1 MVDFYNNL
9 SYMSN
14 KLYFIL
20 FFCFYYTVT
29 FSQKKD
35 PLRATDFQDQKKWVD
50 STYNSM
56 TLKEKVGQL
65 FVVQL
70 MTKSDN
76 SASVYKEISDYS
88 IGGVI
93 LSNGSPTKTANTTNK
108 MQSLSKTPLL
118 IGIDGEWG
126 LKMRIDSTIKFP
138 WNMSL
143 GALKDNSFVEKIGS
157 SIGKHCK
164 RMGIHIN
171 FAPVVD
177 INTNPKNPIIGNRSY
192 GENKLNVTNKAVSF
206 TKGIQSQGVLAC
218 AKHFPGH
225 GDTSKDSH
233 KTLPTITFKKKRILD
248 VELYPYKSLI
258 KQGLGSVM
266 IAHLNV
272 PSLESN
278 ANFPSSL
285 SKNIVTSLLKE
296 RLKFKGLII
305 TDALGMKGVT
315 SYDKEN
321 IDLMAFKAGN
331 DVLLMSGD
339 INAGITSIINAYNNG
354 EISNKRLE
362 HSVKKILKAKYKVGL
377 NNYKPID
384 TNNLISD
391 LNEVDDN
398 VLKNQVVSNIITL
411 LKNEENFTPISNLNE
426 NKIVHLQTGSESGM
440 TFNNYLNKYTTVD
453 YIKLSD
459 YKELNNLLDKLSNY
473 NTVIIGHH
481 QPSNTPWDKYNF
493 TRKELLWID
502 KISKSNHTILSVF
515 AKPYSLDRLIDVES
529 FKSIIL
535 SYQNED
541 VFQEKTA
548 QMIFGSIEFNGQ
560 IPVSVLNKYKAGEGI
575 KTFKTNRLSYGLPES
590 VNIDSRKLNRIDSIV
605 KVSID
610 SMMTPGIQL
619 LVAKNS
625 KVVFDKSYGKLR
637 YDNSQKVNS
646 MTTYDLASLTKIL
659 VTLPLIMKLYD
670 NGVISLDSTIGELL
684 PSYVESNKSEF
695 TIKEVLSHFA
705 YFTPW
710 IPFYKQTIDST
721 TGKLKSNLY
730 RSSPNENYSLK
741 VNNNTFL
748 ASSYKDTIL
757 NQIRE
762 SELIEEQY
770 KYSDLPYLIL
780 QQYVEGYYSDN
791 LDNLS
796 NKYFFKSIGANS
808 LMFNPAEKMPIENI
822 APTEIDDYFRNQEI
836 VGYVHDMASAMFGGI
851 AGHAGLFG
859 NSNDVAKIMQM
870 YLQNG
875 NYGGIQYLQPQ
886 TIDKFNTCYFCSEDN
901 RRGVGFDKPQLE
913 DEGPTC
919 GCLSMKSF
927 GHSGWTGTYA
937 WADPEEEIVYI
948 FLSNRSYPSDPENK
962 LLNYN
967 IRTEIQRLIY
977 EAIN

>member
-1 MVDFYNNL
+1 MTNRFY
-9 SYMSN
+9 
-14 KLYFIL
+14 IL
-20 FFCFYYTVT
+20 LITFFCYSFL
-29 FSQKKD
+29 FSQKKN
-35 PLRATDFQDQKKWVD
+35 PLRAENYQNQKHWVD
-50 STYNSM
+50 SIYNSM

-70 MTKSDN
+70 MTKNDN
-76 SASVYKEISDYS
+76 SASLYKQITEYS

-93 LSNGSPTKTANTTNK
+93 LSNGHPIKTANTTNK

-143 GALKDNSFVEKIGS
+143 GALKNNSFIEKIGS

-164 RMGIHIN
+164 RMGVHIN

-177 INTNPKNPIIGNRSY
+177 INTNPNNPIIGNRSY
-192 GENKLNVTNKAVSF
+192 GENKLNVTSKAISF
-206 TKGIQSQGVLAC
+206 TKGLQSQGILAC

-233 KTLPTITFKKKRILD
+233 KTLPTIAFKKKRILD

-258 KQGLGSVM
+258 KQGLGGVM

-278 ANFPSSL
+278 SNFPSSL
-285 SKNIVTSLLKE
+285 SKNIVTNLLKE

-315 SYDKEN
+315 NYDSEN

-331 DVLLMSGD
+331 DILLMSGD
-339 INAGITSIINAYNNG
+339 ISEGISSIVNAYNNG

-377 NNYKPID
+377 NNYKPIQ

-391 LNEVDDN
+391 LNKADDQ
-398 VLKNQVVSNIITL
+398 VLKDEVVSNIITL
-411 LKNEENFTPISNLNE
+411 LKNKENFTPILNLSD
-426 NKIVHLQTGSESGM
+426 NKIVHLQTGSESGK
-440 TFNNYLNKYTTVD
+440 TFNNYLNKYATVD
-453 YIKLSD
+453 YIKLND
-459 YKELNNLLDKLSNY
+459 YKDLNILLNELSNY

-502 KISKSNHTILSVF
+502 KISKSTNTILSVF
-515 AKPYSLDRLIDVES
+515 AKPYSLDRLIDTNS
-529 FKSIIL
+529 FNSIIL

-560 IPVSVLNKYKAGEGI
+560 IPVSILNKFEVGEGI

-605 KVSID
+605 NVSID
-610 SMMTPGIQL
+610 SMMTPGVQL
-619 LVAKNS
+619 IVVKES

-637 YDNSQKVNS
+637 YDNGPSVNS

-670 NGVISLDSTIGELL
+670 NDVVSLDSTLGELL
-684 PSYVESNKSEF
+684 TSYKDSNKSKF

-705 YFTPW
+705 YLTPW

-730 RSSPNENYSLK
+730 RSSIQDKYSLK
-741 VNNNTFL
+741 INNNTFL
-748 ASSYKDTIL
+748 ATAYKDTIL

-762 SELIEEQY
+762 SELLEEQY

-780 QQYVEGYYSDN
+780 QQYIEGYYSDN
-791 LDNLS
+791 IDNLS
-796 NKYFFKSIGANS
+796 NKNFFKSIGATS
-808 LMFNPAEKMPIENI
+808 LMFNPAEKISIKNV

-859 NSNDVAKIMQM
+859 NANDVAKIMQM

-875 NYGGIQYLQPQ
+875 NYGGVQYIQPQ
-886 TIDKFNTCYFCSEDN
+886 TINTFNTCYFCSEDN

-919 GCLSMKSF
+919 GCVSMKSF

-937 WADPEEEIVYI
+937 WADPEEEIVYV

>member
-1 MVDFYNNL
+1 
-9 SYMSN
+9 MSN
-14 KLYFIL
+14 RFYVFLIV
-20 FFCFYYTVT
+20 FFCCSSLFA
-29 FSQKKD
+29 QKKD
-35 PLRATDFQDQKKWVD
+35 PLKAVNHKAQKHWVD
-50 STYNSM
+50 SIYSSM

-70 MTKSDN
+70 MTKNDN
-76 SASVYKEISDYS
+76 SNLVYKQISNHS

-93 LSNGSPTKTANTTNK
+93 LSNGSPIKTANTTNK

-143 GALKDNSFVEKIGS
+143 GALKNDLFIERIGS

-192 GENKLNVTNKAVSF
+192 GESKFNVARKAVSF
-206 TKGIQSQGVLAC
+206 TKGLQSEGILAC

-233 KTLPTITFKKKRILD
+233 KTLPTIAFNKKRILD

-278 ANFPSSL
+278 SNFPSSL

-315 SYDKEN
+315 NYDSEN

-339 INAGITSIINAYNNG
+339 VDAGITSIINAYNNG
-354 EISNKRLE
+354 KIPNKRLE

-377 NNYKPID
+377 NNYTPID
-384 TNNLISD
+384 INNLISD
-391 LNEVDDN
+391 LNPINDK
-398 VLKNQVVSNIITL
+398 VLKEEVVSNIITL
-411 LKNEENFTPISNLNE
+411 LKNDKKFTPILSLNN
-426 NKIVHLQTGSESGM
+426 NKIVHLQTGSESGK
-440 TFNNYLNKYTTVD
+440 TFNNYLNKYSSVD
-453 YIKLSD
+453 YIKLND
-459 YKELNNLLDKLSNY
+459 YKELKDLLDKLSNY
-473 NTVIIGHH
+473 NTIIIGHH

-502 KISKSNHTILSVF
+502 KISKSNNTILSVF
-515 AKPYSLDRLIDVES
+515 AKPYSLDRLIDVNS

-560 IPVSVLNKYKAGEGI
+560 IPVSISNKYKFGEGI
-575 KTFKTNRLSYGLPES
+575 KTSKTNRLSYGLPES

-610 SMMTPGIQL
+610 SMMTPGVQL
-619 LVAKNS
+619 LVAKDS

-637 YDNSQKVNS
+637 YDNGPNVNS
-646 MTTYDLASLTKIL
+646 MTKYDLASLTKIL

-670 NGVISLDSTIGELL
+670 NKVLSLDSTLGELL
-684 PSYVESNKSEF
+684 PSYIESNKSES

-705 YFTPW
+705 YLTPW

-730 RSSPNENYSLK
+730 RNSLQDKYSLK
-741 VNNNTFL
+741 INSNTFL
-748 ASSYKDTIL
+748 ASAYKDTIL
-757 NQIRE
+757 SQIRE
-762 SELIEEQY
+762 SELIEERY

-780 QQYVEGYYSDN
+780 QQYIEDYYSDN

-796 NKYFFKSIGANS
+796 NKNFFKSIGASS
-808 LMFNPAEKMPIENI
+808 LMFNPAEKISIKNI

-836 VGYVHDMASAMFGGI
+836 VGYVHDMAAAMFGGI

-886 TIDKFNTCYFCSEDN
+886 TINTFNTCYFCSEDN

-919 GCLSMKSF
+919 GCVSMKSF

-937 WADPEEEIVYI
+937 WADPDEEIVYV

>member
-1 MVDFYNNL
+1 
-9 SYMSN
+9 MSN
-14 KLYFIL
+14 RFFLIVFFSCSFL
-20 FFCFYYTVT
+20 FA
-29 FSQKKD
+29 QKKD
-35 PLRATDFQDQKKWVD
+35 PLKAVNHKAQKHWVD
-50 STYNSM
+50 SIYNSM

-70 MTKSDN
+70 MTKNDN
-76 SASVYKEISDYS
+76 SNLVYKQISKHS

-93 LSNGSPTKTANTTNK
+93 LSNGSPIKTASTTNK

-143 GALKDNSFVEKIGS
+143 GALKDNLFVEKIGS

-192 GENKLNVTNKAVSF
+192 GESKFNVTSKAVSF
-206 TKGIQSQGVLAC
+206 TKGLQSEGILAC

-233 KTLPTITFKKKRILD
+233 KTLPTIAFKKKRILD
-248 VELYPYKSLI
+248 VELYPYRSLI

-278 ANFPSSL
+278 INFPSSL
-285 SKNIVTSLLKE
+285 STNIVTSLLKE

-315 SYDKEN
+315 NYDSEN

-339 INAGITSIINAYNNG
+339 VDAGITSIINAYNNG
-354 EISNKRLE
+354 KIPNKRLE

-377 NNYKPID
+377 NNYTPID
-384 TNNLISD
+384 INNLISD
-391 LNEVDDN
+391 LNPINDK
-398 VLKNQVVSNIITL
+398 VLKEEVVSNIITL
-411 LKNEENFTPISNLNE
+411 LKNDKKFTPILSLNN
-426 NKIVHLQTGSESGM
+426 NKIVHLQTGSESGK
-440 TFNNYLNKYTTVD
+440 TFNNYLNKYSSVD
-453 YIKLSD
+453 YIKLND
-459 YKELNNLLDKLSNY
+459 YKELKDLLDKLSNY
-473 NTVIIGHH
+473 NTIIIGHH

-502 KISKSNHTILSVF
+502 KISKSNNTILSVF
-515 AKPYSLDRLIDVES
+515 AKPYSLDRLIDVNS

-560 IPVSVLNKYKAGEGI
+560 IPVSILNKYKVGEGI

-610 SMMTPGIQL
+610 SMMTPGVQL
-619 LVAKNS
+619 LVAKDS

-637 YDNSQKVNS
+637 YDNGLNVNS
-646 MTTYDLASLTKIL
+646 KTRYDLASLTKIL

-670 NGVISLDSTIGELL
+670 NDVVSLDSTLGELL
-684 PSYVESNKSEF
+684 PSYIESNKSEF

-705 YFTPW
+705 YLTPW

-730 RSSPNENYSLK
+730 RNILQDKYSLK
-741 VNNNTFL
+741 INNNTFL
-748 ASSYKDTIL
+748 ASAYKDTIL
-757 NQIRE
+757 SQIRE
-762 SELIEEQY
+762 SELIEERY

-780 QQYVEGYYSDN
+780 QQYIEDYYSDN

-796 NKYFFKSIGANS
+796 NKNFFKSIGASS
-808 LMFNPAEKMPIENI
+808 LMFNPAEKISIKNI

-836 VGYVHDMASAMFGGI
+836 VGYVHDMAAAMFGGI

-886 TIDKFNTCYFCSEDN
+886 TINKFNTCYFCSEDN

-919 GCLSMKSF
+919 GCVSMKSF

-937 WADPEEEIVYI
+937 WADPDEQIVYV

>member
-1 MVDFYNNL
+1 
-9 SYMSN
+9 MSN
-14 KLYFIL
+14 RLSFIL
-20 FFCFYYTVT
+20 FFCICFTT
-29 FSQKKD
+29 AFSQKKD
-35 PLRATDFQDQKKWVD
+35 PLRSTDFQDQKRWVD
-50 STYNSM
+50 SVYNSM

-70 MTKSDN
+70 TIKNDN
-76 SASVYKEISDYS
+76 SADLYKQISKYS

-93 LSNGSPTKTANTTNK
+93 LSNGSPIKTVNTTNK
-108 MQSLSKTPLL
+108 MQSLSKVPLL

-126 LKMRIDSTIKFP
+126 VKMRIDSTIKYP

-143 GALKDNSFVEKIGS
+143 GALKDNSLIERIGS

-192 GENKLNVTNKAVSF
+192 GESKFNVTNKAISF
-206 TKGIQSQGVLAC
+206 TKGIQSEGVLAC

-233 KTLPTITFKKKRILD
+233 KTLPSITFKKKRILE

-278 ANFPSSL
+278 INFPSSL
-285 SKNIVTSLLKE
+285 SKNIVTNLLKE

-339 INAGITSIINAYNNG
+339 INTGISSIINAYNNG
-354 EISNKRLE
+354 KISNKRLE

-384 TNNLISD
+384 TTNLISD
-391 LNEVDDN
+391 LNKADDK

-411 LKNEENFTPISNLNE
+411 LKNEKEFTPILNLND
-426 NKIVHLQTGSESGM
+426 NKIVHLKTGSESGL
-440 TFNNYLNKYTTVD
+440 TFNKYLNKYTSVH

-459 YKELNNLLDKLSNY
+459 YKELQDLLDELSNY

-502 KISKSNHTILSVF
+502 EISKSNNTILSVF
-515 AKPYSLDRLIDVES
+515 AKPYSLERLIDTGS

-535 SYQNED
+535 SYQNES

-548 QMIFGSIEFNGQ
+548 QMIFGSLEFNGQ
-560 IPVSVLNKYKAGEGI
+560 IPVSIINKYKIGEGI
-575 KTFKTNRLSYGLPES
+575 KTSKINRLSYGLPES
-590 VNIDSRKLNRIDSIV
+590 VNVNSKKLNRIDSIV

-610 SMMTPGIQL
+610 SMMTPGVQL
-619 LVAKNS
+619 LIAKDS
-625 KVVFDKSYGKLR
+625 KVIFDKSYGKLR
-637 YDNSQKVNS
+637 YDNEAKVNS
-646 MTTYDLASLTKIL
+646 MTSYDLASLTKIL

-670 NGVISLDSTIGELL
+670 NNIISLDSTLGDLI
-684 PSYVESNKSEF
+684 PSYIDSNKSEF

-705 YFTPW
+705 YLTPW
-710 IPFYKQTIDST
+710 IPFYKQTIDSIS
-721 TGKLKSNLY
+721 GKLKSNLY
-730 RSSPNENYSLK
+730 RNNFQEDYSLK
-741 VNNNTFL
+741 INENTFL
-748 ASSYKDTIL
+748 TSSYKDTIL

-780 QQYVEGYYSDN
+780 QQYIEGYYSDN
-791 LDNLS
+791 MENLS
-796 NKYFFKSIGANS
+796 DEYFFKSIGANS
-808 LMFNPAEKMPIENI
+808 LMFNPADKISIKNI
-822 APTEIDDYFRNQEI
+822 APTEIDNYFRNQEV
-836 VGYVHDMASAMFGGI
+836 VGYVHDMAAAMFGGI

-870 YLQNG
+870 YLQGG
-875 NYGGIQYLQPQ
+875 NYGGIEYFQPQ
-886 TIDKFNTCYFCSEDN
+886 TIDDFNTCYFCDEDN

-919 GCLSMKSF
+919 GCISMKSF

-937 WADPEEEIVYI
+937 WADPDKEIVYV
-948 FLSNRSYPSDPENK
+948 FLSNRSYPSDHENK

>member
-1 MVDFYNNL
+1 
-9 SYMSN
+9 MSN
-14 KLYFIL
+14 RFFLIVFFSCSFL
-20 FFCFYYTVT
+20 FA
-29 FSQKKD
+29 QKKD
-35 PLRATDFQDQKKWVD
+35 PLKAVNHKAQKHWVD
-50 STYNSM
+50 SIYNSM

-70 MTKSDN
+70 MTKNDN
-76 SASVYKEISDYS
+76 SNLVYKQISKHS

-93 LSNGSPTKTANTTNK
+93 LSNGSPIKTASTTNK

-143 GALKDNSFVEKIGS
+143 GALKDNLFVEKIGS

-192 GENKLNVTNKAVSF
+192 GESKFNVTSKAVSF
-206 TKGIQSQGVLAC
+206 TKGLQSEGILAC

-233 KTLPTITFKKKRILD
+233 KTLPTIAFKKKRILD

-278 ANFPSSL
+278 INFPSSL
-285 SKNIVTSLLKE
+285 STNIVTSLLKE

-315 SYDKEN
+315 NYDSEN

-339 INAGITSIINAYNNG
+339 VDAGITSIINAYNNG
-354 EISNKRLE
+354 KIPNKRLE

-377 NNYKPID
+377 NNYTPID
-384 TNNLISD
+384 INNLISD
-391 LNEVDDN
+391 LNPINDK
-398 VLKNQVVSNIITL
+398 VLKEEVVSNIITL
-411 LKNEENFTPISNLNE
+411 LKNDKKFTPILSLNN
-426 NKIVHLQTGSESGM
+426 NKIVHLQTGSESGK
-440 TFNNYLNKYTTVD
+440 TFNNYLNKYSSVD
-453 YIKLSD
+453 YIKLND
-459 YKELNNLLDKLSNY
+459 YKELKDLLDKLSNY
-473 NTVIIGHH
+473 NTIIIGHH

-502 KISKSNHTILSVF
+502 KISKSNNTILSVF
-515 AKPYSLDRLIDVES
+515 AKPYSLDRLIDVNS

-560 IPVSVLNKYKAGEGI
+560 IPVSILNKYKVGEGI

-610 SMMTPGIQL
+610 SMMTPGVQL
-619 LVAKNS
+619 LVAKDS

-637 YDNSQKVNS
+637 YDNGPNVNS
-646 MTTYDLASLTKIL
+646 KTRYDLASLTKIL

-670 NGVISLDSTIGELL
+670 NDVVSLDSTLGELL
-684 PSYVESNKSEF
+684 PSYIESNKSEF

-705 YFTPW
+705 YLTPW

-730 RSSPNENYSLK
+730 RNILQDKYSLK
-741 VNNNTFL
+741 INNNTFL
-748 ASSYKDTIL
+748 ASAYKDTIL
-757 NQIRE
+757 SQIRE
-762 SELIEEQY
+762 SELIEERY

-780 QQYVEGYYSDN
+780 QQYIEDYYSDN

-796 NKYFFKSIGANS
+796 NKNFFKSIGASS
-808 LMFNPAEKMPIENI
+808 LMFNPAEKISIKNI

-836 VGYVHDMASAMFGGI
+836 VGYVHDMAAAMFGGI

-886 TIDKFNTCYFCSEDN
+886 TINKFNTCYFCSEDN

-919 GCLSMKSF
+919 GCVSMKSF

-937 WADPEEEIVYI
+937 WADPDEQIVYV